1 MSKETTPTNTA
12 VELESWLSDIY
23 NKLKEPFT
31 KDALSTDSSRGFD
44 LTSIKAQYVV
54 ERLNEVVGVG
64 NWRHSGEYVNV
75 EGGVIFKGQLVIS
88 NSGIDKTLGTV
99 REAVGFSKQGRNV
112 GDAYKGA
119 KTDSLS
125 KCASMFGLGN
135 EVYKGNVAP
144 PSKTVKKTKA
154 KSTLKAAGNNDF

>member
-1 MSKETTPTNTA
+1 MSKEVKEENTA
-12 VELESWLSDIY
+12 KGFETWMRLVYKGLSAPFP
-23 NKLKEPFT
+23 KEAF
-31 KDALSTDSSRGFD
+31 STDSSRGFD

-54 ERLNEVVGVG
+54 ERLNEVIGLEK
-64 NWRHSGEYVNV
+64 WRHT
-75 EGGVIFKGQLVIS
+75 GVYELVDNGVVFKGQLIIS
-88 NSGIDKTLGTV
+88 NSAIDDKAGCV
-99 REAVGFSKQGRNV
+99 REAVGFATIKRNV

-144 PSKTVKKTKA
+144 PSKTKPRAAKPKA
-154 KSTLKAAGNNDF
+154 NLKAANNDF